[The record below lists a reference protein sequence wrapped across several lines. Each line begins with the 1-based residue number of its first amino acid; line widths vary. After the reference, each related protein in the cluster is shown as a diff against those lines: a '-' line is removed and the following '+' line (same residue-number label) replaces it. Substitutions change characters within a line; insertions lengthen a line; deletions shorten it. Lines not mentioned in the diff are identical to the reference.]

1 MIIDVHGHYT
11 TAPAQLNAYRGNQL
25 TNLNRPT
32 RGSLKISDQEIV
44 ASLQGQ
50 LKQMEEMGIDRIIF
64 SPRASAMGHEI
75 GNELVS
81 RYWTETCND
90 LIGRVASLFPAK
102 FVPVCA
108 LPQSPGVSPQNCV
121 AELERCV
128 NQLGFVG
135 CNINPDVA
143 GGGQPFTPRLGDP
156 WWNPLWEKMVELDV
170 PGMIHATSTCDPAR
184 HLNGSHYIMVDVLA
198 VYELCASDIFERFPT
213 LKLIVPHGGGAAPY
227 QWNRH
232 RALQTG
238 TRNRPFE
245 EVVKHLYF
253 DTAIYDKD
261 SFEMLIRKMGVDN
274 VLFATE
280 MFGTSKAIDPNTGR
294 KFDDTVRFIDEITW
308 LTDEDRSKIFE
319 GNARKVFSRA
329 KF

>member
-11 TAPAQLNAYRGNQL
+11 TAPPQLDAYRGKQL
-25 TNLNRPT
+25 AELNRPK
-32 RGSLKISDQEIV
+32 RGKLAISDEEI
-44 ASLQGQ
+44 AFSLQGQ
-50 LKQMEEMGIDRIIF
+50 LKQMAHMGIDRIIF
-64 SPRASAMGHEI
+64 SPRGSGMGHEI

-90 LIGRVASLFPAK
+90 LIARVCSLYPDK

-108 LPQSPGVSPQNCV
+108 LPQSPGVSPSNCV

-128 NQLGFVG
+128 TQFGFVG

-143 GGGQPFTPRLGDP
+143 GGGQPFTPRLGDE

-170 PGMIHATSTCDPAR
+170 PGMIHGTSTCDPAR
-184 HLNGSHYIMVDVLA
+184 HLNGSHYIMVDVMA
-198 VYELCASDIFERFPT
+198 VYELCASDIFERYPT

-232 RALQTG
+232 RALQAG
-238 TRNRPFE
+238 ARRPFE
-245 EVVKHLYF
+245 DVIKHLYF
-253 DTAIYDKD
+253 DSAIYDRD

-280 MFGTSKAIDPNTGR
+280 MFGTAKQIDSQTGTTFDNTVDFV
-294 KFDDTVRFIDEITW
+294 KSIEW
-308 LTDEDRSKIFE
+308 LTSEDRYKIFE
-319 GNARKVFSRA
+319 GNARKVFNRA
-329 KF
+329 IF

>member
-1 MIIDVHGHYT
+1 M
-11 TAPAQLNAYRGNQL
+11 
-25 TNLNRPT
+25 
-32 RGSLKISDQEIV
+32 K
-44 ASLQGQ
+44 
-50 LKQMEEMGIDRIIF
+50 EMRIDRIIF
-64 SPRASAMGHEI
+64 SPRASGMGHEI
-75 GNELVS
+75 GSELVS

-90 LIGRVASLFPAK
+90 LIKRVCDLFHDK
-102 FVPVCA
+102 FIPVCA
-108 LPQSPGVSPQNCV
+108 LPQSPGVSLQNCV

-128 NQLGFVG
+128 KEMGFVG

-170 PGMIHATSTCDPAR
+170 PGMIHASSTCDPAR
-184 HLNGSHYIMVDVLA
+184 HLNGSHYIMIDVLA
-198 VYELCASDIFERFPT
+198 VYELCASDIFDRYPT

-238 TRNRPFE
+238 AKHSFE
-245 EVVKHLYF
+245 EAVRHLYF
-253 DTAIYDKD
+253 DTAIYDRD
-261 SFEMLIRKMGVDN
+261 AFEMLIRKMGVDN

-280 MFGTSKAIDPNTGR
+280 MFGTAKAIDLDTGR
-294 KFDDTVRFIDEITW
+294 KFDDTVRFIDEISW
-308 LTDEDRSKIFE
+308 LTEEDRFKIFE
-319 GNARKVFSRA
+319 GNVRKVFNRA

>member
-1 MIIDVHGHYT
+1 MIVDVHGHYT
-11 TAPAQLNAYRGNQL
+11 TAPAQLDAYRGNQL
-25 TNLNRPT
+25 TNLNRPVK
-32 RGSLKISDQEIV
+32 GSLKISDDEIH

-50 LKQMEEMGIDRIIF
+50 LRQLENMGIDKVMY
-64 SPRASAMGHEI
+64 SPRAGGMGHEI

-90 LIGRVASLFPAK
+90 LIARVCSLYPDK
-102 FVPVCA
+102 FIPVCA
-108 LPQSPGVSPQNCV
+108 LPQSPGISPANCA
-121 AELERCV
+121 AELERCA
-128 NQLGFVG
+128 NMGFVG

-156 WWNPLWEKMVELDV
+156 WWNPLWEKLVELDM
-170 PGMIHATSTCDPAR
+170 PGMLHGTSTCDPAR
-184 HLNGSHYIMVDVLA
+184 HLNGSHYIMVDVMV
-198 VYELCASDIFERFPT
+198 VYELCSSDIFDRYPT
-213 LKLIVPHGGGAAPY
+213 LKLIVPHGGGAAPF

-232 RALQTG
+232 RALQIG
-238 TRNRPFE
+238 AKHSFE
-245 EVVKHLYF
+245 EAVKHLYF
-253 DTAIYDKD
+253 DTAIYDGD

-280 MFGTSKAIDPNTGR
+280 MFGTAQTVDPHTGQR
-294 KFDDTVRFIDEITW
+294 FDEVGVDFVKQISW
-308 LTDEDRSKIFE
+308 LSDEDRTKIFE

>member
-1 MIIDVHGHYT
+1 MIVDVHGHYT
-11 TAPAQLNAYRGNQL
+11 TAPAQLDAYRGNQL

-32 RGSLKISDQEIV
+32 RGSLKISDDEII

-50 LKQMEEMGIDRIIF
+50 LKQLENMGIDRVMY
-64 SPRASAMGHEI
+64 SPRAGGMGHEI

-90 LIGRVASLFPAK
+90 LIARVCSLYPDIFI
-102 FVPVCA
+102 PVCA
-108 LPQSPGVSPQNCV
+108 LPQSPGVSPANCV
-121 AELERCV
+121 AELERCA
-128 NQLGFVG
+128 NMGFVG

-156 WWNPLWEKMVELDV
+156 WWNPLWEKLVELDM
-170 PGMIHATSTCDPAR
+170 PGMIHGTSTCDPAR
-184 HLNGSHYIMVDVLA
+184 HLNGSHYIMVDVMA
-198 VYELCASDIFERFPT
+198 VYELCASDIFDRYPT
-213 LKLIVPHGGGAAPY
+213 LKLIVPHGGGAAPF

-232 RALQTG
+232 RALQIG
-238 TRNRPFE
+238 TKHSFE
-245 EVVKHLYF
+245 EAVRRLYF
-253 DTAIYDKD
+253 DTAIYDAD
-261 SFEMLIRKMGVDN
+261 SYEMLIRKMGVDN

-280 MFGTSKAIDPNTGR
+280 MFGTAQTIDLNTGHR
-294 KFDDTVRFIDEITW
+294 FDEVGVDFVNQISW
-308 LTDEDRSKIFE
+308 LTDEDRTKIFE